1 MRIKD
6 VVEIKNDKTADTSM
20 PYVALENIVSWDAKF
35 VESNSETEGINN
47 VFKAGDILFGK
58 LRPYLAKG
66 FIPTY
71 DGICST
77 EFFVMKAK
85 KGYDA
90 NYLLKVFLSH
100 SFIDHI
106 RNQVSGVK
114 MPRTSW
120 DVFGS
125 ISIDIPPL
133 PIQRRIVS
141 YLDTKTI
148 EIDRK
153 INLLERKRDAYL
165 RLKTATIN
173 HAVTRGLNPNA
184 KLKDSGIEW
193 IGLVPEHWEVIRLK
207 DMGYL
212 YSGLTGKSG
221 DDFRNDDDSV
231 TKLYIPFTNILYN
244 LEVSPDLLN
253 RVVMEESEYQNK
265 VKKGDLIF
273 LMSSED
279 YESIAKSAVVSEDIG
294 EVYLNSFCRGYRIV
308 KNNVDPI
315 FVNFQLNSI
324 IYRNRLRLEARGFTR
339 INMKVDKI
347 ASMSVVLPSYD
358 DQRKIVAYLRE
369 QCKQIDKMISTIDQ
383 QTELYTRLKRSL
395 INEVVTGQRTV

>member
-66 FIPTY
+66 FVPTY

-85 KGYDA
+85 KGYDP
-90 NYLLKVFLSH
+90 NYLLKLFLSH
-100 SFIDHI
+100 SFIDYI
-106 RNQVSGVK
+106 KNQVSGVK

-125 ISIDIPPL
+125 VSIDIPPL
-133 PIQRRIVS
+133 PIQQRIVS
-141 YLDTKTI
+141 YLDAKTA

-153 INLLERKRDAYL
+153 ISLLEKKRDAYM

-173 HAVTRGLNPNA
+173 HAVTRGLNPDA
-184 KLKDSGIEW
+184 KLKDSGVEW
-193 IGLVPEHWEVIRLK
+193 IGLVPEHWEVKRLK
-207 DMGYL
+207 DLGYL

-294 EVYLNSFCRGYRIV
+294 EVYLNSFCRGYRVVRSI
-308 KNNVDPI
+308 VDPM
-315 FVNFQLNSI
+315 FVNFQLNSM

-358 DQRKIVAYLRE
+358 DQRKIIVYLRE
-369 QCKQIDKMISTIDQ
+369 QCKRIDIMIRIIDKQAET
-383 QTELYTRLKRSL
+383 YKRLKRSL

>member
-1 MRIKD
+1 M
-6 VVEIKNDKTADTSM
+6 
-20 PYVALENIVSWDAKF
+20 
-35 VESNSETEGINN
+35 
-47 VFKAGDILFGK
+47 
-58 LRPYLAKG
+58 
-66 FIPTY
+66 
-71 DGICST
+71 
-77 EFFVMKAK
+77 
-85 KGYDA
+85 
-90 NYLLKVFLSH
+90 
-100 SFIDHI
+100 
-106 RNQVSGVK
+106 
-114 MPRTSW
+114 
-120 DVFGS
+120 
-125 ISIDIPPL
+125 
-133 PIQRRIVS
+133 S